1 MLMEKKKFVLS
12 ESKIAYQSK
21 IDRNHDDNE
30 FNVNNYHYYNKQDN
44 EKDCGDNN
52 VERQRGRH

>member
-44 EKDCGDNN
+44 EKD
-52 VERQRGRH
+52 